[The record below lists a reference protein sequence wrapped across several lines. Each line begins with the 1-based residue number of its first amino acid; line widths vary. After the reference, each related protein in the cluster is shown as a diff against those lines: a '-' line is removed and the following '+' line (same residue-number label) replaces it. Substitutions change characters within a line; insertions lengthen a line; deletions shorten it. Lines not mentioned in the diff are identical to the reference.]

1 MRLTGMVPGTAPSGH
16 TPTHGHSS
24 AISHNG
30 GAPDS
35 GRAGTQSQVPLS
47 PLQGHDDGQ
56 ARLSASSSQRERCW
70 LPWGELSTAWG
81 TRGSRGPR
89 HSLSSPLTW
98 HFSTAVLRSSWSL
111 TSLSMRLHLCRRT
124 RTSVVDSGISLTV
137 KRSMSLKACVT
148 VARYLSTESSAP
160 KKFISWVE
168 AKVGL
173 LGANATD

>member
-1 MRLTGMVPGTAPSGH
+1 MAELELKARSLYLPSKATTMDRPVSQPHPHGGKDASCPGGNRAQPGERETA
-16 TPTHGHSS
+16 
-24 AISHNG
+24 A
-30 GAPDS
+30 
-35 GRAGTQSQVPLS
+35 
-47 PLQGHDDGQ
+47 
-56 ARLSASSSQRERCW
+56 
-70 LPWGELSTAWG
+70 
-81 TRGSRGPR
+81 GPR

-160 KKFISWVE
+160 KKFSSWVE